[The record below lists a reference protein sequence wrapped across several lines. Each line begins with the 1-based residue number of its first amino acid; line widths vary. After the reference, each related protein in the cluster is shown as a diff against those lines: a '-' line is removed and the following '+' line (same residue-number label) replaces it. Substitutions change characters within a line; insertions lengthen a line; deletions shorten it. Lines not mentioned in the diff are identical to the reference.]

1 MANQFTRRDFLRTG
15 TMAGMGMAVGSLVLS
30 GGTSAQSRSDAASMI
45 GYNPGAKD
53 LIKVGFV
60 GIGNQGAGH
69 VNNLLKIEGCQI
81 TAVCDI
87 RPERV
92 KWAQRQIA
100 RAGFPEPKGYS
111 KGDLDFKRMCAEEEL
126 DLVYNAAPWRWH
138 TPICLSAMKNGKHAA
153 SEVNI
158 ALSVE
163 DCWKLVETSE
173 KTRKHCVMQENC
185 CYDFTE
191 MVVMNMIAQGLFGEI
206 MHGECGYLHDLR
218 GLKIHPTFYQGM
230 WRAHQSLKRNGNLY
244 PTHGIGPMAWCMDI
258 NRGDA
263 FDTLVSMTTK
273 SIGLNEFADTKYAEA
288 KTQEDKK
295 FYSEWQNRKY
305 ALGDVNITLIQTK
318 LGKTII
324 CKHDTNLPRP
334 YSRAFLVQGSKGLVR
349 KYPSEQI
356 HIEGLSRGHN
366 WEDMKDYREK
376 YEHPVWKATREK
388 AKGAGHGGMDFIEDY
403 RLVTALRKGISPDI
417 DVYDSA
423 AWSAIIPLSEQ
434 SIAEGNKPMKFPDF
448 TAGRWKEPRQLG
460 VSKWFV

>member
-1 MANQFTRRDFLRTG
+1 
-15 TMAGMGMAVGSLVLS
+15 
-30 GGTSAQSRSDAASMI
+30 MI

-53 LIKVGFV
+53 LIKVGYV
-60 GIGNQGAGH
+60 GIGNQGSGH

-87 RPERV
+87 RPERI
-92 KWAQRQIA
+92 KWAQRQVVK
-100 RAGFPEPKGYS
+100 AGFPEPKGYM
-111 KGDLDFKRMCAEEEL
+111 KGDLDFERMCGEEDL

-191 MVVMNMIAQGLFGEI
+191 MVVMNMIEQGLFGEI

-218 GLKIHPTFYQGM
+218 SLKIHPTFYQGM

-273 SIGLNEFADTKYAEA
+273 SIGLNDFADKKYAEA
-288 KTQEDKK
+288 KTEEDKK
-295 FYSEWQNRKY
+295 FYREWQNRKY
-305 ALGDVNITLIQTK
+305 SLGDVNITLIKTK

-334 YSRAFLVQGSKGLVR
+334 YSRGFLVQGSKGLVR
-349 KYPSEQI
+349 KYPTEQI
-356 HIEGLSRGHN
+356 HIEGLSKGHG
-366 WEDMKDYREK
+366 WEDMKAYSEK
-376 YEHPVWKATREK
+376 YEHPVWKAIREK

-403 RLVTALRKGISPDI
+403 RLITALRKGVSPDI

-423 AWSAIIPLSEQ
+423 AWSAIIPLSEK
-434 SIAEGNKPMKFPDF
+434 SIAEGNMPVKFPDF
-448 TAGRWKEPRQLG
+448 TRGRWEEPRQLG
-460 VSKWFV
+460 ISKWLV